1 MSLEN
6 DREGPHLPQR
16 RTRLVRSYPV
26 YTLEDALSIAATIQ
40 ETNAGLPFDRILLAG
55 ALGTTPASSGF
66 SMRLNSSA
74 KYGLTVGGY
83 NDTRISLTPLG
94 AAIVAPEGQEEL
106 HLALAEAA
114 MKPDL
119 FARFHR
125 MLDGK
130 RLPEDAYAQ
139 NMLQRE
145 LGVNPSLSGECL
157 GIIKANGVYVG
168 ILSAIGDKLYVD
180 LSGISGPSAAPSV
193 DSGEAARSETVGPA
207 AQRSMTVDQPPSGK
221 IFIGHA
227 GNREAVRFV
236 EQVLDQLGIPHEMVV
251 EAGDAGEPPPFL
263 VSDEMRSCSAA
274 ILVFADNRPSG
285 GATGKVSLE
294 KMLYQLGA
302 ASALYGDKTVILRE
316 TGVEVGYLVPSIR
329 SVEFDRDR
337 PEAAGLAL
345 ISELQMVG
353 AIKVTV

>member
-1 MSLEN
+1 MSL
-6 DREGPHLPQR
+6 DKGGEGPHLTQR

-26 YTLEDALSIAATIQ
+26 YTLEDALSIATTIQ
-40 ETNAGLPFDRILLAG
+40 ETNAGLPFDRVLLAG

-83 NDTRISLTPLG
+83 NDARISLTPLG
-94 AAIVAPEGQEEL
+94 AAIVAPERQEEL
-106 HLALAEAA
+106 RSALAEVAV
-114 MKPDL
+114 KPDL
-119 FARFHR
+119 FARFLR

-145 LGVNPSLSGECL
+145 LGVHPSLSGECL
-157 GIIKANGVYVG
+157 GIIKANGLYVG
-168 ILSAIGDKLYVD
+168 ILNAVGDKFYVD
-180 LSGISGPSAAPSV
+180 LSGISGQSVAPV
-193 DSGEAARSETVGPA
+193 VGSGELTWSETGDPA
-207 AQRSMTVDQPPSGK
+207 AHDPRIEGKPPTGK
-221 IFIGHA
+221 VFIGHA
-227 GNREAVRFV
+227 GSHGAVQFV
-236 EQVLDQLGIPHEMVV
+236 EQVLDQLGIPHGM
-251 EAGDAGEPPPFL
+251 AGEGDDAGQVTPVR

-274 ILVFADNRPSG
+274 ILVFADYRTSG
-285 GATGKVSLE
+285 EAAGEISLE
-294 KMLYQLGA
+294 KMLFQLGA
-302 ASALYGDKTVILRE
+302 ASALYRDKIVILRE
-316 TGVEVGYLVPSIR
+316 SGLELGFLASGIR

>member
-1 MSLEN
+1 MSQEN
-6 DREGPHLPQR
+6 GGEGPHLPQR

-26 YTLEDALSIAATIQ
+26 YTLEDTLSIATTIQ

-83 NDTRISLTPLG
+83 NDMRISLTPLG
-94 AAIVAPEGQEEL
+94 AAIVAPEGQDEL
-106 HLALAEAA
+106 RLALAEAA

-145 LGVNPSLSGECL
+145 LGVHPSLCNECL
-157 GIIKANGVYVG
+157 GIIKANGLYVG
-168 ILSAIGDKLYVD
+168 VLNAVGDRFYVD
-180 LSGISGPSAAPSV
+180 LSGLSGSGSAPAV
-193 DSGEAARSETVGPA
+193 DSRDVARSGMVDPA
-207 AQRSMTVDQPPSGK
+207 AHSPALEGNPPTGK
-221 IFIGHA
+221 VFIGHA
-227 GNREAVRFV
+227 DSHEAVGFV
-236 EQVLDQLGIPHEMVV
+236 ERVLDQLGIPHTV
-251 EAGDAGEPPPFL
+251 AGEEDDSGQQTPL
-263 VSDEMRSCSAA
+263 RVSDEMRSCSAA
-274 ILVFADNRPSG
+274 ILVFADDRPG
-285 GATGKVSLE
+285 DGAAGTNSPE
-294 KMLYQLGA
+294 RMLFQLGA
-302 ASALYGDKTVILRE
+302 ASALYGDKIVILRE
-316 TGVEVGYLVPSIR
+316 SGLQVGSLAPDLRFVEL
-329 SVEFDRDR
+329 DRDK